1 MPKVTWIKPKRLD
14 PVKQSVLESL
24 ARNEMDFKTL
34 AKHVG
39 VTPSAIS
46 QSMAKPERMTVERLR
61 QIAKATNSNLVIRL
75 EAKA

>member
-1 MPKVTWIKPKRLD
+1 MPKITWVKPKRPD
-14 PVKQSVLESL
+14 PVKQAVLESL

-34 AKHVG
+34 AVHVG

-61 QIAKATNSNLVIRL
+61 AIAKATNSRLVIRL
-75 EAKA
+75 EEQA